1 MKRIDV
7 KKTKHGIHK
16 SIKGVN
22 LSVTTSCKTLLSPGA
37 KKVHYPVFVRVGDTV
52 MAYGK
57 YKAKKSTEKATNFM
71 NNKKP
76 AVFDNMRFP
85 LHNADSTVTTVGD
98 LKKNKKYKA
107 HWDGK
112 KMVVEKEKVTWEG
125 GEWLRSIND
134 DLGFTFLNRLAWH
147 LIAWGILVLAVVT
160 SAYILKHG
168 LVCAPASFYGKT
180 VVNCMR
186 K

>member
-134 DLGFTFLNRLAWH
+134 DNGFTLMPRIVWRM
-147 LIAWGILVLAVVT
+147 VAVV
-160 SAYILKHG
+160 L
-168 LVCAPASFYGKT
+168 LVASIIYCVAIIYG
-180 VVNCMR
+180 NAH
-186 K
+186 